1 MKRPKVLRIF
11 NRYRQ
16 LGGEERAVRQIEEAL
31 RDSVEATAFEY
42 GTDELLGGTL
52 KRRILAPSNAIHN
65 RGVERELRALQQK
78 NNFAAWEIHNVFP
91 AFSPS
96 VYAAAFQVGVPVIQ
110 YLHNYR
116 LSCVNGMFLNHGL
129 PCQRCIGGNFW
140 PAFQT
145 ACWHDNH
152 LAGGILGLAL
162 SHLRRLRTFD
172 RIPVWVAISEAQKQ
186 LHIRMGVPPDRI
198 HVVPHFLDA
207 PVEIQTDIPPT
218 GYFLFLGRLSAEKG
232 VLQLLE
238 GWRQLRTQEAT
249 LVIAGDGPER
259 QVLENFCRIH
269 NLKNVV
275 FRGFVKHPGKA
286 DLWRGARALIVPSIW
301 EEPFGLVVLEAWA
314 YGRAALVSN
323 RGALAEIVA
332 DPSAQFSPDRPE
344 EIAEI
349 VGRHQISSTDLQRIA
364 SDGVTRL
371 RRTYNRAVWL
381 ERIAAVY
388 RTIGLQLAC
397 RQPLE

>member
-16 LGGEERAVRQIEEAL
+16 LGGEERVLRQIEEAL
-31 RDSVEATAFEY
+31 HDSVEATAFEY
-42 GTDELLGGTL
+42 GTDELLGVTL
-52 KRRILAPSNAIHN
+52 KKKILAPWNAIHN
-65 RGVERELRALQQK
+65 RAVEQELRALQQK
-78 NNFAAWEIHNVFP
+78 DNFAAWEIHNVFP

-96 VYAAAFQVGVPVIQ
+96 VYAAAFRVGVPVIQ

-116 LSCVNGMFLNHGL
+116 LSCVNGMFLNHGS

-162 SHLRRLRTFD
+162 SRLRRLRTFE
-172 RIPVWVAISEAQKQ
+172 RIPVWVAISNAQKQ
-186 LHIRMGVPPDRI
+186 LHIRMGIPPDRI

-207 PVEIQTDIPPT
+207 PLEIPTDVPSL

-238 GWRQLRTQEAT
+238 GWRQLRNHEAT

-259 QVLENFCRIH
+259 QLLENFCRIH
-269 NLKNVV
+269 SLKNVV
-275 FRGFVKHPGKA
+275 FRGFVEPRGKA
-286 DLWRGARALIVPSIW
+286 ELWHGARALIVPSVW

-314 YGRAALVSN
+314 HGRAALVSN
-323 RGALAEIVA
+323 RGALAEIVG
-332 DPSAQFSPDRPE
+332 DPSAQFSPDKPE
-344 EIAEI
+344 QIAAI
-349 VGRHQISSTDLQRIA
+349 VDHHQGESSDLERIA
-364 SDGVTRL
+364 SDGVNRL

-381 ERIAAVY
+381 GRIGAVY
-388 RTIGLQLAC
+388 RSIGLQLAC
-397 RQPLE
+397 R